1 MWLEQKENAKL
12 FGKAISTINEHIKN
26 ILEDELI
33 ENEVMRKFWKSE
45 LSTKPTNFYNL
56 DLVLSVEYRVN
67 SKREIQFRKCTFSIL
82 NNLLAL
88 Y

>member
-33 ENEVMRKFWKSE
+33 ENEVMRKFGKSE

-56 DLVLSVEYRVN
+56 DLVLAVEYKVD
-67 SKREIQFRKCTFSIL
+67 SKRGAQFRKCAFSIL
-82 NNLLAL
+82 NNLLTL

>member
-33 ENEVMRKFWKSE
+33 ENEVMRKF
-45 LSTKPTNFYNL
+45 
-56 DLVLSVEYRVN
+56 
-67 SKREIQFRKCTFSIL
+67 
-82 NNLLAL
+82 
-88 Y
+88 